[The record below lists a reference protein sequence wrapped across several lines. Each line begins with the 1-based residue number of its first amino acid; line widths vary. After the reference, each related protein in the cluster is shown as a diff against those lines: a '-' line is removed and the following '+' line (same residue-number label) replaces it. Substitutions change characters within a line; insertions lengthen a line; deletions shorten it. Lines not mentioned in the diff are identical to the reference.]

1 MSSTPQDLYLNDSW
15 SLYFHDPHSNDWT
28 TSSYEK
34 IGSVSTVD
42 EYWTASAI
50 IAPHITKGIFFLMR
64 DGIFPCWDDEA
75 NIHGGCLS
83 MKILKKDMPGFW
95 DNLAS
100 YMLTDSILNTKKDD
114 GESEELVY
122 KVNGIST
129 SPKKHFCIV
138 KIWVGGTELSDPQ
151 IFKIPYN
158 YHGEII
164 YKSNMD
170 NINYENISK
179 GR

>member
-1 MSSTPQDLYLNDSW
+1 
-15 SLYFHDPHSNDWT
+15 
-28 TSSYEK
+28 
-34 IGSVSTVD
+34 
-42 EYWTASAI
+42 
-50 IAPHITKGIFFLMR
+50 
-64 DGIFPCWDDEA
+64 
-75 NIHGGCLS
+75 

-95 DNLAS
+95 DSLAA
-100 YMLTDSILNTKKDD
+100 YMLTDSILNTKN
-114 GESEELVY
+114 EELVY

-138 KIWVGGTELSDPQ
+138 KIWVGSEELSDSQ
-151 IFKIPYN
+151 LFKIPYN